1 MLVLIYKNNLDHLL
15 KQNKISKKASR
26 QCCVGN
32 TNFCFKENNQWNYK
46 GVFDAVFQRKGH
58 NCKAWQKMLYLQQKI
73 SRIKNGAKAPLRG

>member
-1 MLVLIYKNNLDHLL
+1 MYLECMPSHFMHNDPSFIFFY
-15 KQNKISKKASR
+15 
-26 QCCVGN
+26 
-32 TNFCFKENNQWNYK
+32 FCFKENNQWNYK